1 MTGQSE
7 LKNRIQLINSNLHF
21 IDVLEDILYNLLNL
35 LYLASK
41 RDKNKKF
48 ASPQTTQQI
57 LF

>member
-48 ASPQTTQQI
+48 ASLQTTQEI
-57 LF
+57 SF